1 MGEKSV
7 KIPSHELNCCSGFR
21 SPLLKLYTVV
31 SVVVSH
37 YFSIALPQ
45 ITTTWLA
52 FLNSSVA
59 AGYPIDAAAGL
70 SLGPVLGVRPAMVE
84 HPQVENQFNVDKT

>member
-1 MGEKSV
+1 MV
-7 KIPSHELNCCSGFR
+7 MYIIYYIYI
-21 SPLLKLYTVV
+21 LLLYTVV
-31 SVVVSH
+31 SLVSH

-59 AGYPIDAAAGL
+59 AGHPIDAAAGL
-70 SLGPVLGVRPAMVE
+70 SLGPVLGVCPAMVE